1 MAGFEVVVVGSG
13 VAGGSTAYHVA
24 RQGRNVLVV
33 ERAKPATEPAAS
45 WASAGGVR
53 RQGRHAAEAML
64 ASESIARWP
73 LLEAELGADVGYLQ
87 GGNLKVA
94 EGDREAEQIAEFV
107 DEQQANGFADVR
119 LLDRKEALAIV
130 PGLSDTVTAAS
141 YSPQDG
147 QADPP
152 LTTRAYANAAQRHGA
167 TYWND
172 TTTLGLLVE
181 GQRVVG
187 VRTSRG
193 DVRAD
198 AVVLAAGVWSDEIA
212 RTAGIGLPMRTRAPQ
227 MLLSS
232 AAPPGTLR
240 PVIGTTGRRLSLKQ
254 LRDGEFMLGGGW
266 PGITSG
272 DRRSYTMLD
281 SSVEGGWAAA
291 LAILP
296 AVGEQRIIRKWCGLE
311 AETFDQIPLIGPW
324 PGVDG
329 LIIATG
335 FSGHGFAISP
345 AVGRCIADQLAGR
358 PTPEL
363 AGLDPSRVAS
373 FDRLAV
379 ERYVNDRSEASLAVG

>member
-1 MAGFEVVVVGSG
+1 MAGFEVVVIGSG
-13 VAGGSTAYHVA
+13 VAGGSTAYHLA
-24 RQGRNVLVV
+24 RQGRKVLVV
-33 ERAKPATEPAAS
+33 ERSEPATEPAAS

-53 RQGRHAAEAML
+53 RQGRHAAEARL
-64 ASESIARWP
+64 AQEAIARWP
-73 LLEAELGADVGYLQ
+73 SLEAELEADMGYQQ
-87 GGNLKVA
+87 GGNLKLG
-94 EGDREAEQIAEFV
+94 EGDREADQIADFV
-107 DEQQANGFADVR
+107 KEQQANGFTDVR
-119 LLDRKEALAIV
+119 LLDRKEALEIV

-152 LTTRAYANAAQRHGA
+152 LTTRAYARAAQRHGA
-167 TYWND
+167 AYWNE
-172 TTTLGLLVE
+172 TTTLGLLLE

-198 AVVLAAGVWSDEIA
+198 SVVLAAGAWSDEIA
-212 RTAGIGLPMRTRAPQ
+212 RSAAINLPMRTRAPQ
-227 MLLSS
+227 MLLSTS
-232 AAPPGTLR
+232 APIGTLR

-254 LRDGEFMLGGGW
+254 LRGGEFMLGGGW
-266 PGITSG
+266 PGVVSE
-272 DRRSYTMLD
+272 DRRSYTFLD
-281 SSVEGGWAAA
+281 ASIEAGWAAA
-291 LAILP
+291 VAVLP

-324 PGVDG
+324 PGIDG
-329 LIIATG
+329 LVIASG

-363 AGLDPSRVAS
+363 AGLDPSRVAR
-373 FDRLAV
+373 FDPLAV